1 MKSLKEVKAQKDRRE
16 EPEALPRTSNQK
28 ATDSVWR
35 QCRVNRKAMQ
45 TPWLEVSGGDGNYQ
59 QYHQSFDVLQFTK
72 CFL

>member
-35 QCRVNRKAMQ
+35 VAM
-45 TPWLEVSGGDGNYQ
+45 
-59 QYHQSFDVLQFTK
+59 
-72 CFL
+72 